1 VRSDSPQNSTDGFSK
16 KGVFRSKDLA
26 FVGSVRLDDRNR
38 PIWLVATS
46 VLTAASGRLKG
57 VGARYFED
65 CHHPSQVSE
74 PELYGGDVIAWAS
87 DPGIARRLRDVAA
100 E

>member
-1 VRSDSPQNSTDGFSK
+1 M
-16 KGVFRSKDLA
+16 
-26 FVGSVRLDDRNR
+26 
-38 PIWLVATS
+38 
-46 VLTAASGRLKG
+46 LTAASERLKG

-65 CHHPSQVSE
+65 CHDPSQVSE
-74 PELYGGDVIAWAS
+74 PVLYGGDVIPWAS